1 MDQKFIKERV
11 LFMSKMTCQAS
22 GDVFAALLWVSSG
35 EKAQKGRR
43 VQCRVTD
50 DLWPPTLHS
59 ANKVG
64 VKKKK
69 WNHHNGLK
77 NEW

>member
-1 MDQKFIKERV
+1 MDQKFIKEMV

-35 EKAQKGRR
+35 EKAQKRRR

-64 VKKKK
+64 ANKVRKRS
-69 WNHHNGLK
+69 GAITMV
-77 NEW
+77 

>member
-1 MDQKFIKERV
+1 MDQKFIKEM
-11 LFMSKMTCQAS
+11 LFTSKITCQAS

-35 EKAQKGRR
+35 EKAQKGRC
-43 VQCRVTD
+43 VECKVNK
-50 DLWPPTLHS
+50 DLWPPTLHL

-69 WNHHNGLK
+69 WNHNNILK
-77 NEW
+77 NE